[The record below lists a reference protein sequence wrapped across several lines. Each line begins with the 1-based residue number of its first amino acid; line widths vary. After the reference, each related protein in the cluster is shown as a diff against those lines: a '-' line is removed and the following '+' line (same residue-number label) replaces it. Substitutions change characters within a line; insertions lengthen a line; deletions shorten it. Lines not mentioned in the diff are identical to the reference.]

1 MWDECRWG
9 RRGGQTA
16 VQRDLDSHSILASC
30 PGWRSA
36 PNKEYRLSNYF
47 FSAYK
52 ATKDKTPAIIQRTS
66 FSEYIYFAGL
76 SQLSKFSTAHKPY
89 TLRPF
94 FFFSFSFSCK
104 CTIELHFS
112 GIFMAEI
119 GVTTQHTRTKPKR
132 ITISDLWKLI
142 SQTHPHYVQVLYGC

>member
-1 MWDECRWG
+1 MNVDEVVEAGKQPFNEILTHIQFSLHALAEDLR
-9 RRGGQTA
+9 QTKSTA
-16 VQRDLDSHSILASC
+16 YRTTFSLRIKRLKTKRPPLYSEPASQ
-30 PGWRSA
+30 
-36 PNKEYRLSNYF
+36 N
-47 FSAYK
+47 
-52 ATKDKTPAIIQRTS
+52 I
-66 FSEYIYFAGL
+66 IYFAGL

-94 FFFSFSFSCK
+94 FFFSFSFFSCK

-132 ITISDLWKLI
+132 ITISDL
-142 SQTHPHYVQVLYGC
+142 